1 MPGLPH
7 TAIYTD
13 NESRKDELARNLLDG
28 RPPDELSF
36 LKGCSGAL
44 FSNSRINAFLEEEAR
59 HDQSGLKLKEG
70 RRLATYSGGDRKRAL
85 LAALYEHPPEFLILD
100 NPFDNLD
107 REYQREL
114 RNDIVR
120 LGQSV
125 ILIQFLS
132 RQEDLLPLVKNTAYL
147 SGHNLTGFPKFIPE
161 VTGQK
166 TPQPFPVP
174 LPPAPDMEDIPCET
188 LVDFREVELYYEG
201 RPILDRV
208 TWRVQKGEFW
218 ELRGPNG
225 SGKTSMIT
233 MITGDNPKAYGQGVY
248 LFGIKR
254 GSGESIWDIKERIG
268 YFTPAMTDR
277 FRGYHKTLHMLISG
291 LTDSVGL
298 YVRPTDR
305 QQQLAGAWLQLLGMG
320 DLVDLPFQQ
329 LTEGQKRLLM
339 CARAMIKHPPLLI
352 LDEPTA
358 GLDDASAHLVISLV
372 RKMANES
379 RTAIIFVSHR
389 EEPGLKANRILE
401 LIPGENGSIAVSQ
414 LPDRRV

>member
-13 NESRKDELARNLLDG
+13 NESRKDELARNLLEG
-28 RPPDELSF
+28 RPPESLNF
-36 LKGCSGAL
+36 LRQLKGAL
-44 FSNSRINAFLEEEAR
+44 FSNSRIEGFLEEEAR
-59 HDQSGLKLKEG
+59 HDRSGLKLEEG
-70 RRLATYSGGDRKRAL
+70 RRLATYSSGERKKAL
-85 LAALYEHPPEFLILD
+85 LASLFENPPEFLILD

-107 REYQREL
+107 RHYQGKL
-114 RNDIVR
+114 KKDLIR
-120 LGQSV
+120 LGQHV

-132 RQEDLLPLVKNTAYL
+132 RQEDLLPVVKNTACL
-147 SGHNLTGFPKFIPE
+147 SQSSLEGFPNFIP
-161 VTGQK
+161 G
-166 TPQPFPVP
+166 TPDKNIPHPFPNP
-174 LPPAPDMEDIPCET
+174 LPPAPDSDEIT
-188 LVDFREVELYYEG
+188 SGILVDFREVNLSYQG

-208 TWRVQKGEFW
+208 TWRVKKGEFW

-225 SGKTSMIT
+225 SGKTSLIT
-233 MITGDNPKAYGQGVY
+233 LITGDNPKVYGQPLY
-248 LFGIKR
+248 LFGNRR

-305 QQQLAGAWLQLLGMG
+305 QQQLARAWLLLLGMESLA
-320 DLVDLPFQQ
+320 DRAFQE
-329 LTEGQKRLLM
+329 LTRGQQRLLM

-358 GLDDASAHLVISLV
+358 GLDEASAHLLVSLV
-372 RKMANES
+372 RKMAEES

-389 EEPGLKANRILE
+389 EEPGLKANYLLE
-401 LIPGENGSIAVSQ
+401 LVPGENGSKA
-414 LPDRRV
+414 LMHGTEPGA

>member
-1 MPGLPH
+1 MAGLPH

-36 LKGCSGAL
+36 LKGCTGAL

-59 HDQSGLKLKEG
+59 HDRSGLNLEEG
-70 RRLATYSGGDRKRAL
+70 RRLATYSSGERKKAL
-85 LAALYEHPPEFLILD
+85 LASLFGNPPEFMILD

-107 REYQREL
+107 RQYQKDLRKEL
-114 RNDIVR
+114 VR
-120 LGQSV
+120 LGQQV

-147 SGHNLTGFPKFIPE
+147 SGHTLEGFPKFTPE
-161 VTGQK
+161 VPREK
-166 TPQPFPVP
+166 IPQPFSNP
-174 LPPAPDMEDIPCET
+174 LPPAPDTRDSTSET
-188 LVDFREVELYYEG
+188 LVDFREVDLSYEG
-201 RPILDRV
+201 RPILHRV
-208 TWRVQKGEFW
+208 VWRVNRGEFW

-233 MITGDNPKAYGQGVY
+233 MITGDNPKVYGQPVY
-248 LFGIKR
+248 LFGNRR

-277 FRGYHKTLHMLISG
+277 FRGHHKTVHMLISG
-291 LTDSVGL
+291 LTDSIGL

-305 QQQLAGAWLQLLGMG
+305 QEQLAKAWLHLLGMEE
-320 DLVDLPFQQ
+320 LAELAFQE

-358 GLDDASAHLVISLV
+358 GLDGASAHLLVSLV
-372 RKMANES
+372 RKMAHES

-389 EEPGLKANRILE
+389 EEPGLKADYILE
-401 LIPGENGSIAVSQ
+401 LIPGENGSSAQARGPEPSA
-414 LPDRRV
+414 

>member
-13 NESRKDELARNLLDG
+13 NESRKDELARNLLEG
-28 RPPDELSF
+28 RPPQALNF
-36 LKGCSGAL
+36 LLGLNGAL
-44 FSNSRINAFLEEEAR
+44 FSNSRIAAFLEEEAR
-59 HDQSGLKLKEG
+59 HDRSGLKLEEG
-70 RRLATYSGGDRKRAL
+70 RRLATYSSGERKKAL
-85 LAALYEHPPEFLILD
+85 LASLFEDPPEFLILD

-107 REYQREL
+107 RNYQGEL
-114 RNDIVR
+114 RKDLGR
-120 LGQSV
+120 LGQHV

-147 SGHNLTGFPKFIPE
+147 SGNTLEGFPSFLPGAADVKIPR
-161 VTGQK
+161 
-166 TPQPFPVP
+166 PFPGP
-174 LPPAPDMEDIPCET
+174 LPPAPDTEEISSGV
-188 LVDFREVELYYEG
+188 LVDFREVNLSYQG

-208 TWRVQKGEFW
+208 AWRVKKGEFW

-225 SGKTSMIT
+225 SGKTSLIT
-233 MITGDNPKAYGQGVY
+233 MITGDNPKVYGQPVF
-248 LFGIKR
+248 LFGNRR
-254 GSGESIWDIKERIG
+254 GSGESIWEIKERIG

-298 YVRPTDR
+298 YLRPTDR
-305 QQQLAGAWLQLLGMG
+305 QLQLARTWLRLLGME
-320 DLVDLPFQQ
+320 DLAGRAFQE
-329 LTEGQKRLLM
+329 LTPGQQRLLM

-358 GLDDASAHLVISLV
+358 GLDEASAHLLVSLV
-372 RKMANES
+372 RKMARES

-389 EEPGLKANRILE
+389 EEPGLKATYLLE
-401 LIPGENGSIAVSQ
+401 LVPGEKGSKAIIRGTGPGA
-414 LPDRRV
+414 

>member
-28 RPPDELSF
+28 RPPVELSF
-36 LKGCSGAL
+36 LKECSGAL
-44 FSNSRINAFLEEEAR
+44 FSNSRINSLLEEEAR
-59 HDQSGLKLKEG
+59 HDRSGLNLQEG
-70 RRLATYSGGDRKRAL
+70 RRLATYSSGERKRAL
-85 LAALYEHPPEFLILD
+85 LAALYENPPEFLILD

-161 VTGQK
+161 ITAEK
-166 TPQPFPVP
+166 TPQPFSKP
-174 LPPAPDMEDIPCET
+174 LPPAAGMEDIPCET

>member
-28 RPPDELSF
+28 RPPDQLSF
-36 LKGCSGAL
+36 LQGCSGAL
-44 FSNSRINAFLEEEAR
+44 FSNSRINVFLEEEAR
-59 HDQSGLKLKEG
+59 HDRSGLSLEDG
-70 RRLATYSGGDRKRAL
+70 RKLATFSSGERKKAL
-85 LAALYEHPPEFLILD
+85 LACLFENPPEFLILD

-107 REYQREL
+107 RQFQREL
-114 RNDIVR
+114 KKDLAR
-120 LGQSV
+120 LGQHV

-132 RQEDLLPLVKNTAYL
+132 RKEDLLPRVKNSAYL
-147 SGHNLTGFPKFIPE
+147 SGHKLVGFPEFIPE
-161 VTGQK
+161 VSREKIQ
-166 TPQPFPVP
+166 QPFSKT
-174 LPPAPDMEDIPCET
+174 LPPAPDTEDTTSEI
-188 LVDFREVELYYEG
+188 LVDFRQVNLSYEG

-208 TWRVQKGEFW
+208 VWRVKQGEFW

-233 MITGDNPKAYGQGVY
+233 MIAGDNPKAYGQPVY
-248 LFGIKR
+248 LFGNRR

-298 YVRPTDR
+298 YIRPTDR
-305 QQQLAGAWLQLLGMG
+305 QEQLAREWLRLLRME
-320 DLVDLPFQQ
+320 DLAELAFNE

-358 GLDDASAHLVISLV
+358 GLDEASALLLVSLV
-372 RKMANES
+372 RKIAHES
-379 RTAIIFVSHR
+379 RTAIIYVSHR
-389 EEPGLKANRILE
+389 EEPGLKADYILE
-401 LIPGENGSIAVSQ
+401 LMPGENGS
-414 LPDRRV
+414 RTRVYGPETGT

>member
-70 RRLATYSGGDRKRAL
+70 RRLATYSSGERKRAL

-147 SGHNLTGFPKFIPE
+147 SGQNLTGFPKFIPE

-225 SGKTSMIT
+225 SGKTSIIT

>member
-13 NESRKDELARNLLDG
+13 NESRKDELARSLLEG

-36 LKGCSGAL
+36 LKGRSGAL
-44 FSNSRINAFLEEEAR
+44 FSNSRISAFLEEEAR
-59 HDQSGLKLKEG
+59 HDRSGLSLEAG
-70 RRLATYSGGDRKRAL
+70 RKLATYSSGERKKAL
-85 LAALYEHPPEFLILD
+85 LASLFRNPPEFLVLD

-107 REYQREL
+107 RHYQVEL
-114 RNDIVR
+114 RKDLDR
-120 LGQSV
+120 LGQGV

-132 RQEDLLPLVKNTAYL
+132 RREDLLPLIKTTAYL
-147 SGHNLTGFPKFIPE
+147 SGNTLEGYPEYQPKASEGKI
-161 VTGQK
+161 
-166 TPQPFPVP
+166 PQPFLNP
-174 LPPAPDMEDIPCET
+174 LPPAPDAEREIPEI
-188 LVDFREVELYYEG
+188 LVDFREVDLSYEG

-208 TWRVQKGEFW
+208 SWRVRQGEFW

-233 MITGDNPKAYGQGVY
+233 MVTGDNPKVYGQPVY
-248 LFGIKR
+248 LFGNRR
-254 GSGESIWDIKERIG
+254 GSGESIWDIKELIG

-277 FRGYHKTLHMLISG
+277 FRGYHKTLHMVISG

-298 YVRPTDR
+298 YVKPTDR
-305 QQQLAGAWLQLLGMG
+305 QLKLARAWLGLLGME
-320 DLVDLPFQQ
+320 DLADLQFHQ

-358 GLDDASAHLVISLV
+358 GLDETSAHLLVSLV
-372 RKMANES
+372 RKMAHES

-389 EEPGLKANRILE
+389 EEPGLKADHILE
-401 LIPGENGSIAVSQ
+401 LYPGEKGSRALVHS
-414 LPDRRV
+414 PGDGA